1 MKLNGKI
8 AVITGA
14 SLGIGR
20 ATALAMAADGV
31 YLVLTAR
38 SSGKL
43 RELAKTSWQV
53 TGRCR

>member
-1 MKLNGKI
+1 MTLNEKI

-20 ATALAMAADGV
+20 ATAIAMAADGV
-31 YLVLTAR
+31 HLVLIAR
-38 SSGKL
+38 SSEKL

-53 TGRCR
+53 TGRYR